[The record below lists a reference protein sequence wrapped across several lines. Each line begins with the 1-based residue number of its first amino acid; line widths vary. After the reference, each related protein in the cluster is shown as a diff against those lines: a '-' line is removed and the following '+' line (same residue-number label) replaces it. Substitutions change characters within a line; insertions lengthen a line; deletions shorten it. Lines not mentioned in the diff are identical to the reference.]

1 MTPSDTTIAAEM
13 RYVDIRRG
21 KPPSATLY
29 FDVKLRNLHAEPRW
43 FLLPRSLDAWRD
55 IGKSGGVTRADVYE
69 YGASRTGRIRLGDFY
84 GNGGFAALF
93 LPAGAEVT
101 LHRFSVATMQ
111 NPARSQK
118 LSIPMVI
125 ARRVEI
131 DGQSAETWFGG
142 NALSDKTADVVLD
155 QGNKLY
161 SHNSSNSIEL
171 HVTLTDEER
180 LTLEIPIK

>member
-21 KPPSATLY
+21 KPPSSTLY
-29 FDVKLRNLHAEPRW
+29 FDVRLRNLHSEPRW

-69 YGASRTGRIRLGDFY
+69 YGASGTGSIRLGDFY
-84 GNGGFAALF
+84 GNGGFSALL

-101 LHRFSVATMQ
+101 LHRFSIATMQ
-111 NPARSQK
+111 DPAGLQK
-118 LSIPMVI
+118 LSIPLMI

-131 DGQSAETWFGG
+131 DGQSAESWFGG
-142 NALSDKTADVVLD
+142 NALGDKTADVACD

-171 HVTLTDEER
+171 PVTLIDEEC
-180 LTLEIPIK
+180 LTLEVPIT